1 MLRSILGR
9 TVASTVAIGT
19 VLAAV
24 AIAGPAAVVSAPSL
38 ALVACQDNYPNPI
51 ATRTNLTLGDSFVQY
66 GTRQRAN
73 VTVSSTAGRRPTGT
87 VRFVV
92 DGRSWAVA
100 LSNGEASLALPRG
113 LDASETYTVRARF
126 VPDCNTGQFGP
137 SSDSQALTVF
147 KADTRI
153 GSVLAPNVKRG
164 KKATVRAVL
173 STRTKSPHGKAV
185 VTIWKGGQKMK
196 KTVKVDAIGSGD
208 SVIRARFGKVR
219 DLGSWNVKIKYL
231 GNEDC
236 EKATKFTKFKVV
248 R

>member
-9 TVASTVAIGT
+9 SFASTVAAGT
-19 VLAAV
+19 VLAV
-24 AIAGPAAVVSAPSL
+24 AGIAGPAAVVSAPSL
-38 ALVACQDNYPNPI
+38 SLVACQDNYPNPI
-51 ATRTNLTLGDSFVQY
+51 ATRTNLTLGDSFVEY

-92 DGRSWAVA
+92 DGRSWAVR
-100 LSNGEASLALPRG
+100 LSNGEASQALPG
-113 LDASETYTVRARF
+113 NLDARETYRVRARF
-126 VPDCNTGQFGP
+126 VPDCATGQFAP

-147 KADTRI
+147 RANTRI
-153 GSVLAPNVKRG
+153 GSVLAPNVERG
-164 KKATVRAVL
+164 QRPNVRAVL
-173 STRTKSPHGKAV
+173 STRTKSPHGKAKV
-185 VTIWKGGQKMK
+185 VIWKGGQKLK
-196 KTVKVDAIGSGD
+196 KVVRVDPIGSGD

-219 DLGSWNVKIKYL
+219 KLGQWNVKIKYL

>member
-1 MLRSILGR
+1 M
-9 TVASTVAIGT
+9 
-19 VLAAV
+19 
-24 AIAGPAAVVSAPSL
+24 
-38 ALVACQDNYPNPI
+38 
-51 ATRTNLTLGDSFVQY
+51 
-66 GTRQRAN
+66 
-73 VTVSSTAGRRPTGT
+73 
-87 VRFVV
+87 
-92 DGRSWAVA
+92 
-100 LSNGEASLALPRG
+100 
-113 LDASETYTVRARF
+113 
-126 VPDCNTGQFGP
+126 PDCNTGQFGP

-219 DLGSWNVKIKYL
+219 NLGSWNVKIKYL